1 MMTLYFFPISDYLQ
15 LSSTSTAVI
24 SIEISVSVLYDVTKL
39 PQQTSGSK
47 KHDKRLC
54 IIMNFYVILDPLGK
68 FESAMNLK

>member
-1 MMTLYFFPISDYLQ
+1 M
-15 LSSTSTAVI
+15 VN
-24 SIEISVSVLYDVTKL
+24 SIEISVSVLNDVTKL
-39 PQQTSGSK
+39 LQQTSGSK

>member
-15 LSSTSTAVI
+15 LSRTSTVVI
-24 SIEISVSVLYDVTKL
+24 SIEISVSVLYDVSKL

-54 IIMNFYVILDPLGK
+54 IIMNFYVILDPLEK